1 MTEASQ
7 RQAWKAFDGN
17 ESQMIDIAFGPDR
30 LKVARPTEEAWQ
42 ALHAVLQAHD
52 YEIRPDETHGYAQ
65 RNIKGTSTKSLHAFG
80 LAIDIN
86 APTNPM
92 RETPDRRKVRFSD
105 KPTQR
110 ERARDVVLHE
120 ADTDMTPA
128 MIADIL
134 AIKTKN
140 GKQAFGWGGNW
151 NTRKDTMHF
160 YVDVPPQDLET
171 GIDWT
176 TVKADRQGGPAT
188 SDRRRYEDWEERN
201 PEWTLAEGT
210 AMKTSQSGRDFLRA
224 QEGERLTAYQDSV
237 GVWTIG
243 VGHTTA
249 AGPPQVQPG
258 MRISK
263 EQSDEILSRDLA
275 SFETAVSEAVRVPL
289 NQNEFDALV
298 SLCFNIG
305 PGRFASSSVVRELN
319 AGNRRAAADAFLMWN
334 KARGRVLD
342 GLTSRRQRERALFLT
357 PVTGA
362 DEWDGA
368 DQQTWARPSGIP
380 QELWDILI
388 KTLDNSIPRSQAQD
402 GLTLQFGDEGT
413 PVRELQKRLTEL
425 DYHTGGIDGIFGTL
439 TRRAVAAFQVENQL
453 HGTGIADAATRTAIM
468 GSQASR
474 FAPGRESATASDLRQ
489 MGSREVV
496 NADRVRYA
504 SWGTGALGAV
514 GMGQN
519 VFGSGSLENALRA
532 FIANKD
538 QLSKVFGPDFSPA
551 AVTKAQDYLT
561 SNAASAKIGPIAD
574 VVMPLISGLVP
585 GGLAG
590 SLLALALG
598 VGGHVL
604 GSNIID
610 RRVQLQRDGRH
621 IGAVGL

>member
-17 ESQMIDIAFGPDR
+17 ESQIIDIAFGPDR

-42 ALHAVLQAHD
+42 ALHAVVQAHE

-92 RETPDRRKVRFSD
+92 RETPDRRKVRFSG

-134 AIKTKN
+134 AIRTKN
-140 GKQAFGWGGNW
+140 GKQVFGWGGNW

-160 YVDVPPQDLET
+160 YVDVPPADLET
-171 GIDWT
+171 GIDWS
-176 TVKADRQGGPAT
+176 TVRAT
-188 SDRRRYEDWEERN
+188 SRELGDPWPELDRGGSWQDMRGNWGEFDMASGFDELAPRVMERLIADFDLTPEQAAGIVGNLGAESGLKAVLGWAQWTGPRRVAFERWCQEKGLDIRN
-201 PEWTLAEGT
+201 TEANYGY
-210 AMKTSQSGRDFLRA
+210 LRA
-224 QEGERLTAYQDSV
+224 ELSGDVPGSDYRNVITQLKR
-237 GVWTIG
+237 
-243 VGHTTA
+243 TTTL
-249 AGPPQVQPG
+249 
-258 MRISK
+258 
-263 EQSDEILSRDLA
+263 E
-275 SFETAVSEAVRVPL
+275 EAVKTFENL
-289 NQNEFDALV
+289 FEK
-298 SLCFNIG
+298 
-305 PGRFASSSVVRELN
+305 
-319 AGNRRAAADAFLMWN
+319 AAADAKRMSTRISF
-334 KARGRVLD
+334 AR
-342 GLTSRRQRERALFLT
+342 RALELHQRQGRSPET
-357 PVTGA
+357 P
-362 DEWDGA
+362 DSFPH
-368 DQQTWARPSGIP
+368 RPPGIP
-380 QELWDILI
+380 AELWDIIMASLRRH
-388 KTLDNSIPRSQAQD
+388 IPEAPGD
-402 GLTLQFGDEGT
+402 DALTLQFGDEGT

-439 TRRAVAAFQVENQL
+439 TRRAVAAFQVENQI
-453 HGTGIADAATRTAIM
+453 HGTGIANAATRTAIM

-474 FAPGRESATASDLRQ
+474 FAPGRESATAADLRRL
-489 MGSREVV
+489 GSREVV

-504 SWGTGALGAV
+504 SWGTGALGAL

-551 AVTKAQDYLT
+551 AVTKAQDFLT